1 MAHYAKISDTNLVLS
16 VVVVDDQDELLDGN
30 VDEAT
35 AVKKLKETFG
45 WDNWKKCSYNTH
57 RGKHWVD
64 FSANQ
69 LSSDQSKA
77 FRGNYPGIGYKWDET
92 KNAFYEPQP
101 YSTWTLNET
110 TFIWEPPVAFP
121 SVLSYEKDG
130 VTIDYDIEYDD
141 TNTRWTASD
150 QETPTGNFRWDP
162 SSSSWVSI

>member
-1 MAHYAKISDTNLVLS
+1 MSYLETGSVIEAIKALNPDAEVSVINNDPDRITWHKGDVISKEEFLALEETTES
-16 VVVVDDQDELLDGN
+16 TSLLN
-30 VDEAT
+30 IEHAST
-35 AVKKLKETFG
+35 EQMKEDVS
-45 WDNWKKCSYNTH
+45 W
-57 RGKHWVD
+57 
-64 FSANQ
+64 
-69 LSSDQSKA
+69 L
-77 FRGNYPGIGYKWDET
+77 GYKWDET